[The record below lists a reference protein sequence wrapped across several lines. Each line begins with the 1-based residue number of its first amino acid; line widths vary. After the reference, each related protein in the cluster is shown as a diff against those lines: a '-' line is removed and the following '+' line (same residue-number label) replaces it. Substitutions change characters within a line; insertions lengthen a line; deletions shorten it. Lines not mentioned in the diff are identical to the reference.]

1 MAAESS
7 KEMPG
12 IPGLGGMIED
22 FAADF
27 ERRREE
33 LAELQSK
40 IRKAKTTATSDKR
53 MLTATVGPHGEL
65 TALKFNSHDYHD
77 LSSTELAALIVKTV
91 QKARDEAMD
100 KMGALM
106 APALPPGVN
115 FDAVAGGKLDLA
127 SLLPENPFETLDL
140 ARFLGRH
147 KPDDDHQDD
156 DR

>member
-22 FAADF
+22 FVADF
-27 ERRREE
+27 ERRRAE
-33 LAELQSK
+33 LAEVQDK
-40 IRKAKTTATSDKR
+40 IRKSTSKATSDKR

-77 LSSTELAALIVKTV
+77 LSSAELAALIVKTV
-91 QKARDEAMD
+91 QKARDTAMD
-100 KMGALM
+100 KMGAIM
-106 APALPPGVN
+106 GPALPPN
-115 FDAVAGGKLDLA
+115 IDFDAIVGGKLDLA
-127 SLLPENPFETLDL
+127 SVLPENPLETLDL

-147 KPDDDHQDD
+147 KPDEDA
-156 DR
+156 